1 MKNNKKDIFSLVLSM
16 IIFGTIGLFRKFIPL
31 PSSLLACVRGA
42 GGALFLV
49 FFVLVIKKSRFSGAD
64 IKKNLAK
71 LLVSGALIGVNWIL
85 LFESYNYTSVAV
97 ATLCYYMA
105 PVFVVIASP
114 FVLREKLTLKKII
127 TVIIAL
133 TGMAFVSGI
142 APAGFDISGLKGI
155 AFGFGAAIVYAS
167 VILINKTIIGVG
179 AFDKTVVQL
188 SAASIAVLPYVLF
201 TTDFSCLL
209 LTNVQIVL
217 TVVVCILHTGIAYA
231 LYFGSME
238 KLKAHTIAMFSYLDP
253 VVALVLS
260 QLVAIILPALL
271 PEEEPLTLAGAI
283 GAVAVLGS
291 AAAGEINFSQV
302 IKNVRNR

>member
-1 MKNNKKDIFSLVLSM
+1 MKNNKKDIFSLTLSM

-31 PSSLLACVRGA
+31 PSALLACVRGA

-49 FFVLVIKKSRFSGAD
+49 FFVLLIKKSRFSAAD

-114 FVLREKLTLKKII
+114 FVLREKLTPKKII
-127 TVIIAL
+127 TVLVAVC
-133 TGMAFVSGI
+133 GMVLVSGI
-142 APAGFDISGLKGI
+142 VPGGFGAVSSKGI
-155 AFGFGAAIVYAS
+155 AFGLGAAVIYAS
-167 VILINKTIIGVG
+167 VILINKNIHGVG
-179 AFDKTVVQL
+179 AFDKTVIQL
-188 SAASIAVLPYVLF
+188 GAACVAVLPYVLA
-201 TTDFSCLL
+201 TTDFSIIT
-209 LTNVQIVL
+209 LTPVQIVL
-217 TVVVCILHTGIAYA
+217 TAVVCIIHTGVAYA
-231 LYFGSME
+231 LYFGSID

-260 QLVAIILPALL
+260 QLAAVVLPSLL
-271 PEEEPLTLAGAI
+271 PGEEPLTLAGII
-283 GAVAVLGS
+283 GALAILGS
-291 AAAGEINFSQV
+291 AFAGEINFSQV